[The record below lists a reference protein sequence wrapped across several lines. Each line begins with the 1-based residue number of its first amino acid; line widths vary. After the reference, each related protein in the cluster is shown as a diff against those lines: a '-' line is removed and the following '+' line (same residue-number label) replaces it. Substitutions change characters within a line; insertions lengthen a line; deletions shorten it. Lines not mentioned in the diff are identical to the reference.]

1 MNEYIYILE
10 NKDWRYENKFKFG
23 YTKNPLQRI
32 KDSHEQHSYLSTYYA
47 LYSIER
53 TTKYALHFNEY
64 DKIIYQLSPSRIEK
78 YKKKY
83 KYPFVN
89 LASINSHLVK
99 NGGSSEFIYKDGLEA
114 LEQAVLDEFA
124 IVGLKATKI
133 DVCDVNL
140 EIKNYYD
147 NYNKTLLYK
156 DDISDS
162 SDEDISDS
170 EAIISPTYYTDTTVV
185 CRKPSNIVLRTYQ
198 QELIDKIIQHIKNR
212 CYLEL
217 PTGGGKSVI
226 VYNVINIIKP
236 KIVII
241 FSPRK
246 IINKQNISKKYL
258 DILELNYRVIDDTND
273 ITDIIDITENTII
286 VSCVQSYKK
295 IYNAITKYNL
305 TNIFIWFDEAHWS
318 LEGWVGDTD
327 KHKEF
332 LLKDEQHIC
341 WRLFT
346 SASPDENIIREH
358 SQIYGK
364 LINDVSV
371 RQLIDDNYLCSIN
384 PYIFSTKNDNPDIL
398 DYVLTNFEE
407 NKKSCGMSFHNNCD
421 NAYLLF
427 IKHYNHYIKG
437 LTTIHPFLLISE
449 YKGVNLD
456 VIDAKIL
463 NYNYRDIKTFEKKE
477 NSIGYVVS
485 QYSMGYDFNFIDIIF
500 ISDPKLSLKD
510 IIQTIGR
517 GMRPDM
523 LGANGTNLYKV
534 LHIYLPTYLE
544 DDEDK
549 KNKYKK
555 IVEVLKYLLRHI
567 KLTFDDIKF
576 GRKKPKKDDDIY
588 DEDANTE
595 DVCDIYKGD
604 EEVKAKLLD
613 IIRTENKA
621 LWNTKKV
628 LKHLSMYD
636 IHNSQDYEHYSN
648 KYIHLGLPEAPA
660 LFTNSTFKGFAWYNT
675 YKEGECPYYNRIDCI
690 KAVKKYIDRDEYYEI
705 DDEDFKIEYLNKYDN
720 RIPNT
725 NLWRFYGGNRGDYF

>member
-1 MNEYIYILE
+1 MREYIYILE
-10 NKDWRYENKFKFG
+10 NKDWQFENKFKFG

-53 TTKYALHFNEY
+53 TTEYALRFTEY
-64 DKIIYQLSPSRIEK
+64 DKVIYQLSPSQIEK
-78 YKKKY
+78 YEKKY

-89 LASINSHLVK
+89 LTSISRHLVK
-99 NGGSSEFIYKDGLEA
+99 NGGSSEFIYKEGLEA
-114 LEQAVLDEFA
+114 LEQVVLEEFA
-124 IVGLKATKI
+124 ILGLKATKV

-147 NYNKTLLYK
+147 TYNKTLSE
-156 DDISDS
+156 DDTTSDTSDTTSDS
-162 SDEDISDS
+162 LILFQEYHTSDTGSNAVSYE
-170 EAIISPTYYTDTTVV
+170 
-185 CRKPSNIVLRTYQ
+185 PSNIMLRNYQ
-198 QELIDKIIQHIKNR
+198 QELIEKIIDKVRNRNR

-226 VYNVINIIKP
+226 VYNVINIIRP
-236 KIVII
+236 KIILI

-246 IINKQNISKKYL
+246 IINKQNIGNKYL
-258 DILELNYRVIDDTND
+258 DILNVKYRVITDTSC
-273 ITDIIDITENTII
+273 ITQGITENTII

-327 KHKEF
+327 KHKAF
-332 LLKDEQHIC
+332 LLKDDKHIC

-346 SASPDENIIREH
+346 SASPDENIIKEH
-358 SQIYGK
+358 SQIYGE
-364 LINDVSV
+364 LINDISV
-371 RQLIDDNYLCSIN
+371 RQLIDENYLCNIQ
-384 PYIFSTKNDNPDIL
+384 PYIFSTKKDNPDIL
-398 DYVLTNFEE
+398 DYVLTNFLE
-407 NKKSCGMSFHNNCD
+407 NDKRFGMSFHNSCE
-421 NAYLLF
+421 NACGLF
-427 IKHYNHYIKG
+427 IKHYKYYIKG
-437 LTTIHPFLLISE
+437 LTTVRPFLLISE
-449 YKGVNLD
+449 YKGKDLD
-456 VIDAKIL
+456 VIDTNL
-463 NYNYRDIKTFEKKE
+463 LDYNYRDIKTFEKTE
-477 NSIGYVVS
+477 YSIGYVVS
-485 QYSMGYDFNFIDIIF
+485 QYSMGYDFNMIDIIY

-523 LGANGTNLYKV
+523 LGTNGTNLYKV

-544 DDEDK
+544 DEEDK

-567 KLTFDDIKF
+567 MLTFDNIQF
-576 GRKKPKKDDDIY
+576 NSIKPKKDKNDK
-588 DEDANTE
+588 DA
-595 DVCDIYKGD
+595 DACDMYEGC
-604 EEVKAKLLD
+604 EEVKAKLLE
-613 IIRTENKA
+613 IIRTDNA
-621 LWNTKKV
+621 SLWNTRRIINR
-628 LKHLSMYD
+628 LSMNN
-636 IHNSQDYEHYSN
+636 IHNSQDYEQYSN
-648 KYIHLGLPEAPA
+648 TNIHLGLPEAPA

-690 KAVKKYIDRDEYYEI
+690 KVIKNIDAYEYCVM
-705 DDEDFKIEYLNKYDN
+705 DDDNDKIEYLHKYDN

-725 NLWRFYGGNRGDYF
+725 NLWRFYGGNSGEYF

>member
-10 NKDWRYENKFKFG
+10 NKDWQYENKFKFG

-32 KDSHEQHSYLSTYYA
+32 KNSHEQHSYLSTYFA

-53 TTKYALHFNEY
+53 TTEYALRFTEY
-64 DKIIYQLSPSRIEK
+64 DKVIYQSSPSQIEK

-89 LASINSHLVK
+89 LASISSHLVK
-99 NGGSSEFIYKDGLEA
+99 NGGSSEFIYKEGLEA
-114 LEQAVLDEFA
+114 LEQVVLEEFA
-124 IVGLKATKI
+124 ILGLKATKV

-140 EIKNYYD
+140 EIKKYYD
-147 NYNKTLLYK
+147 TYNKTL
-156 DDISDS
+156 SDS
-162 SDEDISDS
+162 SDSSDDDNEDTSS
-170 EAIISPTYYTDTTVV
+170 DTTVQEYYTTY
-185 CRKPSNIVLRTYQ
+185 KPSNIMLRNYQ
-198 QELIDKIIQHIKNR
+198 QELIEKIIGNIRNRNR

-226 VYNVINIIKP
+226 VYNVINIIRP
-236 KIVII
+236 KIILI

-246 IINKQNISKKYL
+246 IINKQNIGNKYL
-258 DILELNYRVIDDTND
+258 DILNVKYRVITDTSC
-273 ITDIIDITENTII
+273 ITQGITENTII

-332 LLKDEQHIC
+332 LLKDDKHIC

-346 SASPDENIIREH
+346 SASPDENIIKEH
-358 SQIYGK
+358 SQIYGE

-371 RQLIDDNYLCSIN
+371 RQLIDENYLCNIQ
-384 PYIFSTKNDNPDIL
+384 PYIFSTKKDNPNIL
-398 DYVLTNFEE
+398 DYVLTNFLEK
-407 NKKSCGMSFHNNCD
+407 NKRFGMSFHNSCE

-427 IKHYNHYIKG
+427 INHYKYYIKG
-437 LTTIHPFLLISE
+437 FTTVRPFLLISE

-456 VIDAKIL
+456 DIDTNL
-463 NYNYRDIKTFEKKE
+463 LDYNYRDIKTFEKTE
-477 NSIGYVVS
+477 YSIGYVVS
-485 QYSMGYDFNFIDIIF
+485 QYSMGYDFNLIDIIY

-544 DDEDK
+544 DEEDK

-567 KLTFDDIKF
+567 MLTFDNIQF
-576 GRKKPKKDDDIY
+576 NSIKPKKDKNDK
-588 DEDANTE
+588 DA
-595 DVCDIYKGD
+595 DVLDMYKGC
-604 EEVKAKLLD
+604 EEVKAKLLE
-613 IIRTENKA
+613 IIRTDNA
-621 LWNTKKV
+621 SVWNTRRIIN
-628 LKHLSMYD
+628 HLSIYN
-636 IHNSQDYEHYSN
+636 IHNSQDYEQYSN
-648 KYIHLGLPEAPA
+648 TNIHLGLPVLSS
-660 LFTNSTFKGFAWYNT
+660 LFTGFKDFAWYYT
-675 YKEGECPYYNRIDCI
+675 YKDGGCPYYNRYDCI
-690 KAVKKYIDRDEYYEI
+690 KVIKNIDAYEYCVMDY
-705 DDEDFKIEYLNKYDN
+705 DNDKIEYLNKYDN

-725 NLWRFYGGNRGDYF
+725 NLWRFYGGIRGDYF